1 MKVFSGFPAGRVRFT
16 RIPEQ
21 FFSELLPQID
31 DLPELKVTLHLFWLM
46 QRKEG
51 DVRFATLR
59 ELMEDEALLSA
70 LGEKGQ
76 KTALEEALARAVERG
91 TLLQVHVERDG
102 QEDELYFFNTP
113 KGRLILEK
121 IERGE
126 LEPEK
131 LPHLSDADLR
141 PARPNIFALYEQ
153 NIGLLQ
159 PLIAEELREAE
170 EKYPPQ
176 WIEDAFHIAAEQN
189 ARRWSYIKKILK
201 RWETEGKDD
210 GKLRRDY

>member
-1 MKVFSGFPAGRVRFT
+1 MKGFSGFPAGKVRFT

-31 DLPELKVTLHLFWLM
+31 ELAELKITLHLFWLM

-91 TLLQVHVERDG
+91 TLLQVHVEQDD

-141 PARPNIFALYEQ
+141 PTRPNIFTLYEQ

-170 EKYPPQ
+170 EKYPTQ
-176 WIEDAFHIAAEQN
+176 WIEDAFRIAAEQN

-210 GKLRRDY
+210 GKLKRDY